1 MNCNCKSE
9 YEARLAEVLSEMNPT
24 HRGMK
29 VEIDGYTI
37 SISVGEVKTGMTAV
51 VKYESEQ
58 QNKSGESGLPC
69 IRASRFF
76 HVHSTKNQQRRTH
89 EYI

>member
-29 VEIDGYTI
+29 VEIDGYKI

-51 VKYESEQ
+51 IKYESEQ
-58 QNKSGESGLPC
+58 QNKSGEWKLKKGKSFVVFKYCPFCGK
-69 IRASRFF
+69 
-76 HVHSTKNQQRRTH
+76 STSK
-89 EYI
+89 EDA